1 MADAE
6 QPQEPEET
14 IYQRDKTAPE
24 PKVPEKPD
32 AEKPK
37 RPVIKPRKIF
47 KAKKVKIDTSKA
59 LEHRVRH
66 ILLSAKDSADLLRQ
80 TLLDYQKELAD
91 QPMDNP
97 DKEIQDRE
105 KFEKFFSKFA
115 RKYSACPTRLSGGDL
130 DWIYADKPEQE
141 GVLTRELRDGIL
153 QCEKFV
159 IPEPIRS
166 KLGHHV
172 ILICDTKISKRVV
185 EKDEGDVDPR
195 YQALMDKDR
204 PRIQAPGKDMDIPS

>member
-1 MADAE
+1 MANEE
-6 QPQEPEET
+6 QPQEPEKT

-32 AEKPK
+32 AEKPM

-47 KAKKVKIDTSKA
+47 KAKKVKIETSKP

-66 ILLSAKDSADLLRQ
+66 ILLSSLETANLLRE
-80 TLLDYQKELAD
+80 TLVGYQKELAD
-91 QPMDNP
+91 QPMDDP

-105 KFEKFFSKFA
+105 KFEKFFAKFA

-130 DWIYADKPEQE
+130 DWVYADKPETE
-141 GVLTRELRDGIL
+141 GILLRELRDGIL
-153 QCEKFV
+153 KCEKFV
-159 IPEPIRS
+159 IPEPIKS
-166 KLGHHV
+166 KMGHHIV
-172 ILICDTKISKRVV
+172 LICETKISSRVV
-185 EKDEGDVDPR
+185 EKDEGAVDPR

>member
-1 MADAE
+1 MADE
-6 QPQEPEET
+6 KQPQEPEKT

-47 KAKKVKIDTSKA
+47 KAKKVKIETSKP

-66 ILLSAKDSADLLRQ
+66 ILLSSLETANLLRE
-80 TLLDYQKELAD
+80 TLVSYQKELAD
-91 QPMDNP
+91 QPMDDP

-105 KFEKFFSKFA
+105 KFEKFFAKFA

-130 DWIYADKPEQE
+130 DWVYADKPEQE
-141 GVLTRELRDGIL
+141 GILLRELRDGIL
-153 QCEKFV
+153 KCEKFV
-159 IPEPIRS
+159 IPEPIKS
-166 KLGHHV
+166 KMGHHIV
-172 ILICDTKISKRVV
+172 LICETKINSRVV

>member
-1 MADAE
+1 MTDTE
-6 QPQEPEET
+6 QTQGPEKT
-14 IYQRDKTAPE
+14 NNQRDKTAPE
-24 PKVPEKPD
+24 PKAPEKPD

-153 QCEKFV
+153 LCEKFV

-172 ILICDTKISKRVV
+172 FLICDTKISKRVV

>member
-1 MADAE
+1 MANEE
-6 QPQEPEET
+6 QPQEPEKT

-47 KAKKVKIDTSKA
+47 KAKKVKIETSKP

-66 ILLSAKDSADLLRQ
+66 ILLSSLETANLLRD
-80 TLLDYQKELAD
+80 TLVGYQKELAD
-91 QPMDNP
+91 QPMDDP

-105 KFEKFFSKFA
+105 KFEKFFAKFA

-130 DWIYADKPEQE
+130 DWVYADKPEQE
-141 GVLTRELRDGIL
+141 GILLRELRDGIL
-153 QCEKFV
+153 KCEKFV
-159 IPEPIRS
+159 IPEPIKS
-166 KLGHHV
+166 KMGHHIV
-172 ILICDTKISKRVV
+172 LICETKINSRVV

>member
-1 MADAE
+1 MTDTE
-6 QPQEPEET
+6 QPQEPEKT

-47 KAKKVKIDTSKA
+47 KAKKAKIETSKP

-66 ILLSAKDSADLLRQ
+66 ILMSALESANLLRQ
-80 TLLDYQKELAD
+80 TLLDYQKGLAD
-91 QPMDNP
+91 QPADDP
-97 DKEIQDRE
+97 DKEIHDRE
-105 KFEKFFSKFA
+105 KFEKFFGKFA
-115 RKYSACPTRLSGGDL
+115 KKYSACPTRLSGGDL
-130 DWIYADKPEQE
+130 DWVYADKPEQE
-141 GVLTRELRDGIL
+141 GILMRDLRDAIM

-172 ILICDTKISKRVV
+172 ILICDTKISQRAVQ
-185 EKDEGDVDPR
+185 KDEGDVDPR

-204 PRIQAPGKDMDIPS
+204 PRIQAPGKDMEIPS

>member
-1 MADAE
+1 MADE
-6 QPQEPEET
+6 KQPQEPEKT

-47 KAKKVKIDTSKA
+47 KAKKVKIETSKP

-66 ILLSAKDSADLLRQ
+66 ILLSSLETANLLRD
-80 TLLDYQKELAD
+80 TLVGYQKELAD
-91 QPMDNP
+91 QPMDDP

-105 KFEKFFSKFA
+105 KFEKFFAKFA
-115 RKYSACPTRLSGGDL
+115 KKYSACPTRLSGGDL
-130 DWIYADKPEQE
+130 DWIYVDKPEQE
-141 GVLTRELRDGIL
+141 GILLRELRDGIL
-153 QCEKFV
+153 KCEKFV
-159 IPEPIRS
+159 IPEPIKS
-166 KLGHHV
+166 KMGHHIV
-172 ILICDTKISKRVV
+172 LICETKINSRVV

>member
-1 MADAE
+1 MADQE
-6 QPQEPEET
+6 QPQEPEKT

-47 KAKKVKIDTSKA
+47 KAKKAKIETSKP

-66 ILLSAKDSADLLRQ
+66 ILLSALETANLLRE
-80 TLLDYQKELAD
+80 TLVSYQKELAD
-91 QPMDNP
+91 QPADDP

-105 KFEKFFSKFA
+105 KFEKFFAKFA
-115 RKYSACPTRLSGGDL
+115 KKYSACQTRLSGGDL
-130 DWIYADKPEQE
+130 DWVYADKPEQE
-141 GVLTRELRDGIL
+141 GIFTRELREGIL
-153 QCEKFV
+153 KSEKFV
-159 IPEPIRS
+159 IPEPIKS
-166 KLGHHV
+166 KLGHHLV
-172 ILICDTKISKRVV
+172 LICETKISKRVV